1 MNNDIFQSNVEEL
14 SSYMKPQYDCVV
26 MKSEWGNNEKY
37 TNTNQMFIEN
47 IHTMW

>member
-26 MKSEWGNNEKY
+26 MKSEWGNNEEYKHES
-37 TNTNQMFIEN
+37 NV
-47 IHTMW
+47 H